1 LDTVELYETGPERK
15 LLLRQVN
22 ILKVVIP
29 GLTRNPVQ
37 PWIPAFAGVTVLIF
51 MVAGVINKY
60 IIKS

>member
-29 GLTRNPVQ
+29 GLTRNPVHS
-37 PWIPAFAGVTVLIF
+37 WIPAFAGVTVLIF